1 MKKQSNLSR
10 LLSYAG
16 SRKILLYLSW
26 IFSAIS
32 AAMALMP
39 FVHLWLIIKQV
50 IEVNP
55 DFSKATDIA
64 ANGCHT
70 AVVIGFVWGCGDLY
84 SVATCIPTCRYLR
97 SYVLASGSIPDCDQF
112 TH

>member
-64 ANGCHT
+64 ANG
-70 AVVIGFVWGCGDLY
+70 
-84 SVATCIPTCRYLR
+84 
-97 SYVLASGSIPDCDQF
+97 
-112 TH
+112 